1 MENRNIPYAIGRMTP
16 EKSTTMNIKIATLAL
31 AATLFV
37 LSCATDDANTA
48 SGNYTNPNGSS
59 ELAVLMNDLYREAET
74 AKQKIALGHT
84 PEWSVDAEKILT
96 AAATEPEKVASAEYK
111 AFAVSYLETVRMLK
125 NASPAEVPAHF
136 KAMTTSCMN
145 CHNAICP
152 GPTKRIRK
160 LL

>member
-1 MENRNIPYAIGRMTP
+1 MTL
-16 EKSTTMNIKIATLAL
+16 KIAALAL
-31 AATLFV
+31 SAALFV
-37 LSCATDDANTA
+37 LSCATDDSNTA
-48 SGNYTNPNGSS
+48 AGNYTNPNGSS

-84 PEWSVDAEKILT
+84 PKWSVEAEKILT
-96 AAATEPEKVASAEYK
+96 AAATEPEKAASPEYK

-125 NASPAEVPAHF
+125 NASPAETPEHF
-136 KAMTTSCMN
+136 KTMATACMN

>member
-1 MENRNIPYAIGRMTP
+1 MDTAGLGATFARKNRAMTL
-16 EKSTTMNIKIATLAL
+16 KFTALAL

-37 LSCATDDANTA
+37 LACATDDTNTA

-59 ELAVLMNDLYREAET
+59 ELAVLMNDLYREAEK

-96 AAATEPEKVASAEYK
+96 AAATEPEKAASSEYK

-125 NASPAEVPAHF
+125 NATPAEAPEHF
-136 KAMTTSCMN
+136 KVMATACMN

>member
-1 MENRNIPYAIGRMTP
+1 MTL
-16 EKSTTMNIKIATLAL
+16 KFTTLAL
-31 AATLFV
+31 AAALLALACTGDE
-37 LSCATDDANTA
+37 AGTA
-48 SGNYTNPNGSS
+48 DGNYTNPNGSS

-74 AKQKIALGHT
+74 AKQKIARGHT

-96 AAATEPEKVASAEYK
+96 AAATEPEKAASSEYK
-111 AFAVSYLETVRMLK
+111 AFAVSYLETVRMMK
-125 NASPAEVPAHF
+125 NASPAEAPAHF
-136 KAMTTSCMN
+136 KAMTTACMN

>member
-1 MENRNIPYAIGRMTP
+1 MTL
-16 EKSTTMNIKIATLAL
+16 KLATLAL
-31 AATLFV
+31 AAALLALACTG
-37 LSCATDDANTA
+37 DDAGTA
-48 SGNYTNPNGSS
+48 NGNYTNPNGSS

-74 AKQKIALGHT
+74 AKQKIARGHT

-96 AAATEPEKVASAEYK
+96 AAATEPEKAASSEYK

-125 NASPAEVPAHF
+125 NASPAEAPVHF
-136 KAMTTSCMN
+136 KAMTTACMN